1 MKGIYFL
8 STVFIL
14 ILIAIGFIIPKKNV
28 CLSQQYLYFGTP
40 GFVREGF
47 DIDGNRWKNYER
59 SIIRSSPNYP
69 YCQATHIPTNF
80 AVEMQKKTWKF
91 NEEVSELMAT
101 TPPKGNMYTVN
112 YPCRKSSIS
121 YNNNIYDNCSAFPSN
136 TCSPTKIILTR

>member
-1 MKGIYFL
+1 MKGIYVL
-8 STVFIL
+8 SIVFIL
-14 ILIAIGFIIPKKNV
+14 ILIVIGFIIPKKHV

-47 DIDGNRWKNYER
+47 EIDGERWKNYER

-80 AVEMQKKTWKF
+80 AVELQKNVMNF
-91 NEEVSELMAT
+91 NNKVSKSITA
-101 TPPKGNMYTVN
+101 TPPVGNIYTVN

-121 YNNNIYDNCSAFPSN
+121 YTNNIYDNCSVFPSN
-136 TCSPTKIILTR
+136 TCKPTKIILTR